1 MTRGGVH
8 TASREAPFFP
18 VHFSSSWYGSALLFP
33 LVDTASQSDGIK
45 ASKHAGEVVRTPAP
59 LSGDLGLH
67 GFSLGIVVCCHSQ
80 KSRML
85 GQSKSLNRPNRFIA
99 SVNGLFICMCVPCD

>member
-18 VHFSSSWYGSALLFP
+18 VHFSSSWYGSVLLFP

-85 GQSKSLNRPNRFIA
+85 IKVSKSPE
-99 SVNGLFICMCVPCD
+99 